1 MAITL
6 HLLHANPQPPFYRAL
21 QGYFDEHA
29 ITNPSPQIVRQAVV
43 AIRSSK
49 LPDPRTIPN
58 NGSFFANPI
67 ISQEDTVQLLGSY
80 PDMPHWP
87 QDDGRV
93 KLPAAW
99 LVDQA
104 GFKDVHDSETGIGTW
119 PAQALVLVNEHAQTT
134 QQLLTFRQKIID
146 AVQQRFGIILE
157 QEPELLPKE

>member
-1 MAITL
+1 
-6 HLLHANPQPPFYRAL
+6 
-21 QGYFDEHA
+21 
-29 ITNPSPQIVRQAVV
+29 
-43 AIRSSK
+43 
-49 LPDPRTIPN
+49 
-58 NGSFFANPI
+58 
-67 ISQEDTVQLLGSY
+67 
-80 PDMPHWP
+80 MPHWP